1 MENWI
6 KRMAEEYA
14 APSDETSTSENTQLS
29 VLLASKDIDVSKMYK
44 LLSTNGFPVLDI
56 RVQETNE
63 NQLPTLE
70 AGDRVTTTAS
80 VSLGNNIM
88 IKTPTMLYSVAK
100 AVLPVGY
107 IGEVVNTTKTS
118 ATVLFDANIKVT
130 ATDREGYTD
139 AVEYYVETAEV
150 PLSNLKKIV

>member
-100 AVLPVGY
+100 AV
-107 IGEVVNTTKTS
+107 
-118 ATVLFDANIKVT
+118 
-130 ATDREGYTD
+130 YTCWL
-139 AVEYYVETAEV
+139 YRRGGKHYK
-150 PLSNLKKIV
+150 NLCYGAF